1 MRDCFN
7 SRSGFDPVVM
17 AVAATFLTVSATSAM
32 AQGDQ
37 ARSPAAEL
45 ATDAATPRPEPAN
58 VPPPTASDFKMD
70 PATAAA
76 APAQIQLKPAEVKP
90 ADTAAAPTASPP
102 ATVATTPAVP
112 LPAPATA
119 STEPASPAPVVAPEL
134 APAVPLAPATAAAP
148 SAPAATAAAPTT
160 EAPAKV
166 SNVAPADQPAADK
179 LKDMLTAKSSRY
191 FDRKAERA
199 AAEKFYGAREYAPI
213 WTQAGSLT
221 ASGKG
226 VIARLK
232 DAASE
237 GLNPS
242 DYPVPDFAAAT
253 TP

>member
-7 SRSGFDPVVM
+7 SRSGFDRVLM

-37 ARSPAAEL
+37 ARSTAAEL
-45 ATDAATPRPEPAN
+45 AIDAAIPRPEPAN

-148 SAPAATAAAPTT
+148 SARAAPHTG
-160 EAPAKV
+160 APREGRNCAPRRSAGRRQAQRHADGKT
-166 SNVAPADQPAADK
+166 VALFRSQSRPRGSRKILWRTRICADLDASRQPDG
-179 LKDMLTAKSSRY
+179 
-191 FDRKAERA
+191 ERQ
-199 AAEKFYGAREYAPI
+199 GRHRPP
-213 WTQAGSLT
+213 QG
-221 ASGKG
+221 
-226 VIARLK
+226 R
-232 DAASE
+232 
-237 GLNPS
+237 GLR
-242 DYPVPDFAAAT
+242 
-253 TP
+253 